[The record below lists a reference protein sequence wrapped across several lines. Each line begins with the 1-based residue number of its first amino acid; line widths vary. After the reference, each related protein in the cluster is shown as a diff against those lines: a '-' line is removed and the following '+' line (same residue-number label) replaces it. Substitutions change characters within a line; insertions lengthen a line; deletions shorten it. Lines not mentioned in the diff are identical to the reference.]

1 MDRLARYLRP
11 RTRPTAAAD
20 DVAVPSRLTLRRQTM
35 DFVII
40 GATLFAAI
48 IVLNESANR
57 QWSLAMGPTY
67 RKGQQYAIAAAD
79 WAHGKLRSTTTS
91 RQTPPAP
98 ARGPAAPLVGT
109 PDVMLA
115 MEDVEDAPRLEDRS
129 IEVVED
135 KASVPTVGTLR
146 LQQVGRSKT
155 VRSRPIETPEPPQ
168 PYESKAGPAI
178 DDFPVQLRLE

>member
-11 RTRPTAAAD
+11 RPRPTAGPD
-20 DVAVPSRLTLRRQTM
+20 DVAVPTRLTLRRQTM

-67 RKGQQYAIAAAD
+67 RQGQQYAIAAAD
-79 WAHGKLRSTTTS
+79 WAHRKLRSAQS
-91 RQTPPAP
+91 SLQNAP
-98 ARGPAAPLVGT
+98 AATPTSPLEST

-135 KASVPTVGTLR
+135 NASVPTVGTLR
-146 LQQVGRSKT
+146 LQQVGRTRT

-168 PYESKAGPAI
+168 PYESKAGPTV